1 MPWPESVTPV
11 RMRRVAVI
19 VPQAALRDAL
29 VRIAEEGCVEL
40 DRAEETASG
49 SAAVRLQRL
58 RGRGETAKS
67 PSATAAV
74 LSAAA
79 PDLDLLEQQ
88 RDVGLL
94 AGEAQLEERAES
106 AVWRGEVAALA
117 GWCPASEVSRVA
129 GRLAAAGGA
138 LLPLASPRGTDP
150 PTLLRPGGSVS
161 FAPLVT
167 TYGTPAYAD
176 LDPSW
181 PAGLAY
187 VVMFGMMFGDVGHG
201 ALLLLGALALRLG
214 RPRGPARLGR
224 LWPFLAGAGVAAML
238 AGAAYGEFFGPT
250 GLLPVL
256 WLSPLSSPAR
266 LLAAAVVFGA
276 GLLAVAHAVGAVN
289 RVREGGWGTG
299 LYAASGCAGLL
310 FYLGLAL
317 AATGLLLHRPPMAA
331 VGAALAVAGLAL
343 VAFGLFRATARGGAG
358 LAETVVRLFDVVV
371 RTGTNTLSFAR
382 LAAFGLTH
390 AALADLVWRGTT
402 GLAGHGAAGV
412 VGAMLLF
419 AVGTAVSFGLEA
431 LVAGVQALRLE
442 YYELFSR
449 IFETEG
455 RPFRPWHVPPAEPAD
470 RAAKV
475 VPCSPG

>member
-1 MPWPESVTPV
+1 MPWPEAMAPV
-11 RMRRVAVI
+11 RMRRVAVV

-40 DRAEETASG
+40 DRAEEAVPG
-49 SAAVRLQRL
+49 SAAVRLQRM
-58 RGRGETAKS
+58 RGHGDAAESQSA
-67 PSATAAV
+67 ATAV
-74 LSAAA
+74 LAAAA
-79 PDLDLLEQQ
+79 PDLDLLERQHS
-88 RDVGLL
+88 VGLL
-94 AGEAQLEERAES
+94 AGEAQLEERAQG
-106 AVWRGEVAALA
+106 AVRRGDVAALA
-117 GWCPASEVSRVA
+117 GWCPAGEVSRVA

-138 LLPLASPRGTDP
+138 LLPLPSPRGTDP
-150 PTLLRPGGSVS
+150 PTLLRPGGPVS
-161 FAPLVT
+161 FTPLVT

-187 VVMFGMMFGDVGHG
+187 VAMFGIMFGDVGHG

-214 RPRGPARLGR
+214 RPRRFAPLSR
-224 LWPFLAGAGVAAML
+224 LWPFLTGAGAAAML

-256 WLSPLSSPAR
+256 WLSPLHSAAR
-266 LLAAAVVFGA
+266 LLAAAVLFGA
-276 GLLAVAHAVGAVN
+276 GLLALAHAAGAAN

-317 AATGLLLHRPPMAA
+317 AAAGLLLHRPPAA
-331 VGAALAVAGLAL
+331 VAGAALAGAGLAL
-343 VAFGLFRATARGGAG
+343 VAYGLFRATAGGGAG
-358 LAETVVRLFDVVV
+358 LAETAVRLFDIVV

-402 GLAGHGAAGV
+402 GLAARGAAGAA
-412 VGAMLLF
+412 GAVLLF

-442 YYELFSR
+442 FYELFSR
-449 IFETEG
+449 LFETEG
-455 RPFRPWHVPPAEPAD
+455 RPFRPWHVSPVEPAD
-470 RAAKV
+470 RAVKV
-475 VPCSPG
+475 IPCSPG

>member
-1 MPWPESVTPV
+1 
-11 RMRRVAVI
+11 MRRVAVI
-19 VPQAALRDAL
+19 VPQTALRDTL
-29 VRIAEEGCVEL
+29 VRIAEAGCVEL
-40 DRAEETASG
+40 DRAEEAAPG
-49 SAAVRLQRL
+49 AAAVRLQRL
-58 RGRGETAKS
+58 RGRVTTTGPEGAAS
-67 PSATAAV
+67 AV
-74 LSAAA
+74 LAAAA
-79 PDLDLLEQQ
+79 PDLDLLEE
-88 RDVGLL
+88 RGDVELL
-94 AGEAQLEERAES
+94 AGEAQLEERAEG
-106 AVWRGEVAALA
+106 AVRRGEVAALA
-117 GWCPASEVSRVA
+117 GWCPAAEVPRVA

-138 LLPLASPRGTDP
+138 LMPLPSPRGADP
-150 PTLLRPGGSVS
+150 PTLLRPGGPAS
-161 FAPLVT
+161 FTPLVT

-187 VVMFGMMFGDVGHG
+187 VAMFGIMFGDVGHG
-201 ALLLLGALALRLG
+201 ALLVLGALALRLG
-214 RPRGPARLGR
+214 RPRRLARLGR
-224 LWPFLAGAGVAAML
+224 LWPFLAGAGVASML

-256 WLSPLSSPAR
+256 WLSPLDSPAR

-276 GLLAVAHAVGAVN
+276 GLLAVAHAAGAVN
-289 RVREGGWGTG
+289 RVREAGWGTA
-299 LYAASGCAGLL
+299 LYASSGCAGLL

-317 AATGLLLHRPPMAA
+317 ATAGLLLHRPPAA
-331 VGAALAVAGLAL
+331 VVGVTLAVTGLAL
-343 VAFGLFRATARGGAG
+343 VAFGLFRATAGGGAG
-358 LAETVVRLFDVVV
+358 CAETAVQLFDVVV

-402 GLAGHGAAGV
+402 GLAGHGGAGA
-412 VGAMLLF
+412 VGAVVLF
-419 AVGTAVSFGLEA
+419 AVGTALSFGLEA

-449 IFETEG
+449 LFEKEG

-470 RAAKV
+470 RATKV